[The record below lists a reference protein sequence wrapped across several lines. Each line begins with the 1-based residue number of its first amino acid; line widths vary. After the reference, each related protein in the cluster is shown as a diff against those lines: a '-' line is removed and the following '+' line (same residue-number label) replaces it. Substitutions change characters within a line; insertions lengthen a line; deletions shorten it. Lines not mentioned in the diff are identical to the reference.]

1 MSTTNNPKVIDLP
14 TEAILRAAGKY
25 PTPFFLYSEKKIRA
39 NCRYFKN
46 TFRRFFP
53 TFQPLYA
60 VKANSNPRLLKII
73 FSEGFGADASSEGE
87 AWIVKKL
94 GSKGM
99 YTGNYTTEAEFRF
112 VVNTGCFMLNL
123 DDISMLPTIKK
134 IGVPEFLS
142 FRVNPGISKGGMKS
156 LYFAGPDAKFGV
168 PLERIGEAYRRAK
181 ALGVKRFGIHAM
193 IGSNV
198 LGESYFEA
206 VTMILLDVAGQ
217 LKRKFAIQLERLN
230 LGGGW
235 GVPYRPDEKSLDLL
249 KAAKGVRRAFDRQCA
264 KYDLPDP
271 VLMAEPGRLIMADT
285 AWLIGRVN
293 VIKES
298 YKKFA
303 GIDAGMNDLPRP
315 AIYDAYHQVTV
326 VGRGLPAYARG
337 SAGELGQGSS
347 GKKEKINIVGR
358 LCENNDQFAKDRLLP
373 VVRVGDLIAIHN
385 AGAHAYAMG
394 HNYNTRMRSAEYLV
408 AENGSLVKIRRAETI
423 SDILKTAPI

>member
-1 MSTTNNPKVIDLP
+1 MSATINPKVIDLP
-14 TEAILRAAGKY
+14 AEAIRRAAGKY

-46 TFRRFFP
+46 TFRTYFP
-53 TFQPLYA
+53 AFEPLYA

-73 FSEGFGADASSEGE
+73 FSEGFGADASSEAE
-87 AWIVKKL
+87 AWITRKL
-94 GSKGM
+94 GGKGM
-99 YTGNYTTEAEFRF
+99 WTGNYTTEAEFRF

-142 FRVNPGISKGGMKS
+142 FRVNPGVSKGGMKS
-156 LYFAGPDAKFGV
+156 LYLAGPDAKFGV

-193 IGSNV
+193 TGSNV
-198 LGESYFEA
+198 LDESYFESVA
-206 VTMILLDVAGQ
+206 MILLDVAGKIKKQ
-217 LKRKFAIQLERLN
+217 MGIRIECLN
-230 LGGGW
+230 IGGGF

-249 KAAKGVRRAFDRQCA
+249 KTARGVRRAFDRQCA
-264 KYDLPDP
+264 KYDLPEP
-271 VLMAEPGRLIMADT
+271 VLMAEPGRLLMADT

-326 VGRGLPAYARG
+326 VGRG
-337 SAGELGQGSS
+337 SS

-385 AGAHAYAMG
+385 AGAHAYVMG
-394 HNYNTRMRSAEYLV
+394 HNYNTRMRSAEYLL
-408 AENGSLVKIRRAETI
+408 AESGSLVKIRRAERI
-423 SDILKTAPI
+423 SDIFKTADLNVIRQ